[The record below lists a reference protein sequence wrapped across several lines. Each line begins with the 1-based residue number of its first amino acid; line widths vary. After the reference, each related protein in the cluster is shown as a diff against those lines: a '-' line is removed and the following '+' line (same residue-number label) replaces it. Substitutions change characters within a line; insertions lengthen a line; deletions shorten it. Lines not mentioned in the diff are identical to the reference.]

1 MIARPG
7 VHPYDAGV
15 PPALI
20 IAVDGPAASGKGT
33 IARALARRFGLP
45 HLDTGKLYRA
55 TGLAVHIAG
64 ASPEDPVAAARAAA
78 ALDPALLDDPLLMSS
93 ENAHAAS
100 VVSAHPAVRAA
111 LLAVQRAF
119 AAQPGGAVLD
129 GRDIGTVIAPDAV
142 AKLFVTATPLVRA
155 ERRHAEL
162 ARSGDNRDLATV
174 LADIAARDARDSG
187 RAAAPLIQ
195 APDAALLDTT
205 ELGIDDAVQRAISLV
220 ETAIARGG
228 QQQV

>member
-1 MIARPG
+1 
-7 VHPYDAGV
+7 V
-15 PPALI
+15 PSTLV

-33 IARALARRFGLP
+33 IARALARRYGLP

-55 TGLAVHIAG
+55 TGLAVRIAG
-64 ASPEDPVAAARAAA
+64 ASPDDAMAAARAAA
-78 ALDPALLDDPLLMSS
+78 HLDPALLDDPELMSS
-93 ENAHAAS
+93 ENAQAAS
-100 VVSAHPAVRAA
+100 IVSAHPAVRAA

-129 GRDIGTVIAPDAV
+129 GRDIGTVIAPDAS

-162 ARSGDNRDLATV
+162 TRTGDNRDLATV

-187 RAAAPLIQ
+187 RATAPLLR
-195 APDAALLDTT
+195 AADAALLDTT